1 MSGAIMQL
9 IATGVQNRDFNIPR
23 NLAVSYFTEDF
34 QEAQLSN
41 TLCVSMTRDCDA
53 KIPEYLEFEFPSNYN
68 FDNFKMLIH
77 KVSLDILIGGQQMF
91 SIPLRFM
98 MHLKNYEICDNKI
111 YISIPF
117 QMFCSEIKM
126 IALSFHDVN
135 FVLTNVENIINIF
148 SSFKLISKGIFY
160 DTDIRRE
167 LATNTIEEIIQTLAS
182 LETTSLIPRNDF
194 KYNIPFDGI
203 HKGFYI
209 ECENVDE
216 INEIRLSLAHNDRFH
231 YNRFFVRTKCV
242 KISQQLLYFPMN
254 FDKSHQNRSPEDFEG
269 SLNLSRIDVAMLNIK
284 LDTLNTKICLYGL
297 GSNIL
302 RTLSGMCGLRYS
314 QVSSFNLYCDYQE
327 NGIYNNLLNL
337 IHQPLIQTDVQE
349 SPLTTDIQETGNI
362 VHKAITDDKK
372 MCCITHDDI
381 ANGERYMNCSKCN
394 NNFKEEP
401 ILQWL
406 RQRTELRQQT
416 TNPCPLCRQK
426 WSDFNIYINSE
437 EPNNQ
442 DVVNDSYLDPP
453 TAT

>member
-1 MSGAIMQL
+1 MSGAILQL
-9 IATGVQNRDFNIPR
+9 IAIGVQNRDFNIPR

-34 QEAQLSN
+34 QEGQLSN
-41 TLCVSMTRDCDA
+41 SIALRVRMLRDCDV

-77 KVSLDILIGGQQMF
+77 KVSLDMLIGGQKIF
-91 SIPLRFM
+91 SMPLRFM
-98 MHLKNYEICDNKI
+98 IHLKNYEICDNKI

-117 QMFCSEIKM
+117 QMFCGEIK
-126 IALSFHDVN
+126 IVALSSHDVD

-160 DTDIRRE
+160 DTGRRE
-167 LATNTIEEIIQTLAS
+167 LVTNLSEEIIQTLAS
-182 LETTSLIPRNDF
+182 LETTSPIPRNDF

-216 INEIRLSLAHNDRFH
+216 INEIRLSLARSDRFH

-254 FDKSHQNRSPEDFEG
+254 FDKSHQNRTPEDFEG
-269 SLNLSRIDVAMLNIK
+269 SLNLSRSDIATLNIK
-284 LDTLNTKICLYGL
+284 LDTLNTKICVYGL

-302 RTLSGMCGLRYS
+302 RTVSGMCGLRYS
-314 QVSSFNLYCDYQE
+314 SSFGFNLYCDYQE
-327 NGIYNNLLNL
+327 NGIYNNPLNL
-337 IHQPLIQTDVQE
+337 IQQPLIQTDVQE
-349 SPLTTDIQETGNI
+349 TGNI
-362 VHKAITDDKK
+362 IYKVITDDKK
-372 MCCITHDDI
+372 MCCIMHDDI
-381 ANGERYMNCSKCN
+381 ANGARYMNCSKCN
-394 NNFKEEP
+394 NNFNEEP

-406 RQRTELRQQT
+406 RQRTGLRHQT
-416 TNPCPLCRQK
+416 VNPCPLCKEK

-437 EPNNQ
+437 EPQEQETEPNNQ